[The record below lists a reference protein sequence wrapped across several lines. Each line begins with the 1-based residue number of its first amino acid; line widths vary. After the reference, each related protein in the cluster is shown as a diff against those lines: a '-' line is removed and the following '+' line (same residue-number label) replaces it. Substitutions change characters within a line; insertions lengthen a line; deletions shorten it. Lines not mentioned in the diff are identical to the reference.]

1 MSKCVEREK
10 RYVIGGGAR
19 TVTSLITFL
28 FYCNLFYIFDPL
40 GAFKNADAFQRVSI
54 SSGLSLY

>member
-1 MSKCVEREK
+1 MCGRRE
-10 RYVIGGGAR
+10 RYVIDGGAR

-40 GAFKNADAFQRVSI
+40 GAFKNADAFQRVSNY
-54 SSGLSLY
+54 SGLSLH